1 MHIWMIWE
9 RWHRVGH
16 PNICDW
22 DCLAWF
28 GGLWS
33 AGGPADDHCRSIY
46 DLFFAMGRHGCPV
59 ASADGGF
66 WFLVV
71 VQVDPQ

>member
-1 MHIWMIWE
+1 M
-9 RWHRVGH
+9 GH

-33 AGGPADDHCRSIY
+33 VRPMTIVARFMIYFLPWVAMAGQWWWWWWVLVSGGSS
-46 DLFFAMGRHGCPV
+46 G
-59 ASADGGF
+59 SAVT
-66 WFLVV
+66 LLN
-71 VQVDPQ
+71 